1 MKAKSFLKTNM
12 YRICHQQTCTT
23 RNIKGSSSSIIET
36 IPDGELYPHKDAKK
50 MSEIDAQ
57 NDGDSSLTV
66 TEAETKTTD
75 STFISEVL

>member
-1 MKAKSFLKTNM
+1 M
-12 YRICHQQTCTT
+12 
-23 RNIKGSSSSIIET
+23 
-36 IPDGELYPHKDAKK
+36 PKK

-75 STFISEVL
+75 STFISEVLWYTFTLIE

>member
-1 MKAKSFLKTNM
+1 
-12 YRICHQQTCTT
+12 
-23 RNIKGSSSSIIET
+23 
-36 IPDGELYPHKDAKK
+36 

-66 TEAETKTTD
+66 TEAETKTVD